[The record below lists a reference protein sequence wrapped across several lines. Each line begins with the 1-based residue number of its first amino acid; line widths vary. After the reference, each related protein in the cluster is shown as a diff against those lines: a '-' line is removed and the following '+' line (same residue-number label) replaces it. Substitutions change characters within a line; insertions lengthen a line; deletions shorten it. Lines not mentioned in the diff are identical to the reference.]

1 MAVCNARFL
10 LLCDFVE
17 TRAFTS
23 RDCKQREI
31 SVNAVLGANNPAR
44 MAKQKLHTPTR
55 HCTPRD
61 FCVSDDSE
69 TGMFGVFTNMH
80 IYPLCAAWGYDSP
93 SGAALRRKRPP
104 RTVQHRQADA
114 LQLNMSD

>member
-1 MAVCNARFL
+1 
-10 LLCDFVE
+10 
-17 TRAFTS
+17 
-23 RDCKQREI
+23 
-31 SVNAVLGANNPAR
+31 
-44 MAKQKLHTPTR
+44 
-55 HCTPRD
+55 
-61 FCVSDDSE
+61 
-69 TGMFGVFTNMH
+69 MFGVFTNMH